1 MKTAAIAT
9 GAATVLLLCG
19 AVIAADEKAREPAP
33 HIDMQGTSIIGDREL
48 PNVLYI
54 VPWKDAVP
62 AEISPQPLSRRDD
75 LMPERLERD
84 AVQRQLRRQQ
94 NSADAGGR

>member
-1 MKTAAIAT
+1 VSKA
-9 GAATVLLLCG
+9 AATATVAAALLLC
-19 AVIAADEKAREPAP
+19 AAAAAADETAP

-62 AEISPQPLSRRDD
+62 ATVSPQPHARRDD
-75 LMPERLERD
+75 LMPGRLERD

-94 NSADAGGR
+94 HQAEAGSR